1 MYPYL
6 ISQILKGVWFL
17 RPEDAIAGH
26 VIVNNILTGV
36 YRDEKFAKTLSEI
49 TPIQQ
54 LSHEGESS
62 YDKSPKGSTAIIS
75 VKGTMIKYGTFCSY
89 GADEIAMQIEEA
101 ALHENISSI
110 VLDIDSGGGACNAVS
125 PLCKAIVTAKAKGKP
140 VVASCDVAASAAYWI
155 ACNCDRIVADND
167 VSSAFGSI
175 GVMCSFSDLKPFY
188 EKMGV
193 NFHEIYADQSENKNE
208 AFRLALEGDYTK
220 IRQESLNPMALR
232 FQEEV
237 KEKRKCLKLDTPGIL
252 SGKMFY
258 AREAV
263 AVGLI
268 DEIGTLGRAVEVAK
282 ELEEMNLINK
292 YINS

>member
-89 GADEIAMQIEEA
+89 GADEIAT
-101 ALHENISSI
+101 
-110 VLDIDSGGGACNAVS
+110 DRGGCS
-125 PLCKAIVTAKAKGKP
+125 TRE
-140 VVASCDVAASAAYWI
+140 YFFY
-155 ACNCDRIVADND
+155 R
-167 VSSAFGSI
+167 FGYRFGWR
-175 GVMCSFSDLKPFY
+175 GV
-188 EKMGV
+188 
-193 NFHEIYADQSENKNE
+193 
-208 AFRLALEGDYTK
+208 
-220 IRQESLNPMALR
+220 
-232 FQEEV
+232 
-237 KEKRKCLKLDTPGIL
+237 
-252 SGKMFY
+252 
-258 AREAV
+258 
-263 AVGLI
+263 
-268 DEIGTLGRAVEVAK
+268 
-282 ELEEMNLINK
+282 
-292 YINS
+292 

>member
-36 YRDEKFAKTLSEI
+36 YRDEKFAKTLAEI

-125 PLCKAIVTAKAKGKP
+125 PLCKAIATAKAKGKP

-188 EKMGV
+188 ERMGV
-193 NFHEIYADQSENKNE
+193 KFHEIMRTRARIKM
-208 AFRLALEGDYTK
+208 R
-220 IRQESLNPMALR
+220 R
-232 FQEEV
+232 FAWRWRETTRKFV
-237 KEKRKCLKLDTPGIL
+237 KR
-252 SGKMFY
+252 
-258 AREAV
+258 V
-263 AVGLI
+263 
-268 DEIGTLGRAVEVAK
+268 
-282 ELEEMNLINK
+282 
-292 YINS
+292 

>member
-36 YRDEKFAKTLSEI
+36 YRDEKFAKTLAEI

-54 LSHEGESS
+54 LSYEGESS

-110 VLDIDSGGGACNAVS
+110 VLDIDSGGGACNAVP
-125 PLCKAIVTAKAKGKP
+125 PLCKAIATAKAKGKP

-188 EKMGV
+188 ERMGV
-193 NFHEIYADQSENKNE
+193 KFHEIYADQSENKNE
-208 AFRLALEGDYTK
+208 AFRLALEGD
-220 IRQESLNPMALR
+220 
-232 FQEEV
+232 
-237 KEKRKCLKLDTPGIL
+237 
-252 SGKMFY
+252 
-258 AREAV
+258 
-263 AVGLI
+263 
-268 DEIGTLGRAVEVAK
+268 
-282 ELEEMNLINK
+282 
-292 YINS
+292 